1 MTRICFVG
9 VCFLLGL
16 SEIAGCT
23 ALVQSAEAALSA
35 QQSRVRLFISC
46 DIDCTWT
53 IDGAHHGALKKDQED
68 RLDLPLG
75 KHKLEAT
82 SSHGQRRAETLDI
95 SAPTEEH
102 IEITFVTNSPLIDQ
116 ASVAAATEIN
126 PSQPVK
132 PPAEQSSEADSAGIP
147 RFYAQARQILVE
159 ADVYDKK
166 GKAGKASP
174 LVPTPLV
181 SKNVE
186 FFPSVNSVV
195 PVFTPLSFYFEI
207 YEPLLAAHT
216 TDVFF
221 NLKMTDLG
229 SGPLLMDTGP
239 MSAANWVLPGNEVI
253 PIGIKVATEKLPVGS
268 YKLEV
273 QASDSAGRQTAWRQ
287 ATFVV
292 H

>member
-147 RFYAQARQILVE
+147 GSMLRHDRSWLRQMSMTKRARPERLRR
-159 ADVYDKK
+159 
-166 GKAGKASP
+166 
-174 LVPTPLV
+174 
-181 SKNVE
+181 
-186 FFPSVNSVV
+186 
-195 PVFTPLSFYFEI
+195 LSRRR
-207 YEPLLAAHT
+207 LSAR
-216 TDVFF
+216 
-221 NLKMTDLG
+221 
-229 SGPLLMDTGP
+229 
-239 MSAANWVLPGNEVI
+239 MSSSSRL
-253 PIGIKVATEKLPVGS
+253 
-268 YKLEV
+268 
-273 QASDSAGRQTAWRQ
+273 
-287 ATFVV
+287 
-292 H
+292 